1 MNQIKGL
8 SRHQVTFGS
17 LEDYISAYNPVR
29 VLDAFVDKLDL
40 NQFTFSLAPSSEES
54 LKTSKRR

>member
-17 LEDYISAYNPVR
+17 LEESVSGDNPIR
-29 VLDAFVDKLDL
+29 VLNAFVEKLDL
-40 NQFTFSLAPSSEES
+40 IQFTFSLAPSCEES
-54 LKTSKRR
+54 LKR